1 MKRLLTIV
9 LTLAVL
15 VPFVGCAQKVPEDIA
30 KVFPGA
36 KKVTVAKGWT
46 EVYGK
51 RNALLGYVA
60 YSKPA
65 SNGIRGYAGET
76 PLMVTFDAQKRIT
89 SVKLL
94 QNSETPGYVNH
105 VVSSGFFN
113 RWNGL
118 TISEAKKKE
127 VDAVAGA
134 TYTSE
139 GVKKSLKACL
149 GQIGAK

>member
-1 MKRLLTIV
+1 MKRLITIV
-9 LTLAVL
+9 LTLIVL
-15 VPFVGCAQKVPEDIA
+15 APFVGCAQKVPEDIA
-30 KVFPGA
+30 QVFPNA

-76 PLMVTFDAQKRIT
+76 PLMITFNAQKRIT
-89 SVKLL
+89 SVKML
-94 QNSETPGYVNH
+94 QNNETPGFVNR
-105 VVSSGFFN
+105 VVSAGFFD

-149 GQIGAK
+149 GQL